1 MVGERIAWIV
11 WLIMNPRYPI
21 WCVRI
26 ASMQLMS
33 HRLWR
38 RPQDAVWP
46 VSMVILRPTARPLD
60 DAAGDGG
67 AVLHARHLRAL
78 KRFEH

>member
-1 MVGERIAWIV
+1 M
-11 WLIMNPRYPI
+11 
-21 WCVRI
+21 
-26 ASMQLMS
+26 
-33 HRLWR
+33 
-38 RPQDAVWP
+38 WP